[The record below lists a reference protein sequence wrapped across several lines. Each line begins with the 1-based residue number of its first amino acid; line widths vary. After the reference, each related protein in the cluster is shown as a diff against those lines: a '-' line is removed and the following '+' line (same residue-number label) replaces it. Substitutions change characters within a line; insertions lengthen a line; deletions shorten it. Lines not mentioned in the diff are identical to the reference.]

1 MKYAK
6 KIAASMLLLTLAV
19 FAGNA
24 HARSVEVPISAR
36 GGEGM
41 FNVFAGL
48 FGDDYRT
55 HVRTVV
61 MAASSLDTGGVAEW
75 LNEDS
80 GNAGKVRIVRTHPV
94 QGGFCRLL
102 FTQVEKGS
110 RIYEYSEYACKTM
123 DSQTWTFYPWR

>member
-6 KIAASMLLLTLAV
+6 KIVVSTLLLSLVA
-19 FAGNA
+19 FAGNVQ
-24 HARSVEVPISAR
+24 ARNIDVPLSAR

-48 FGDDYRT
+48 YGDDYRT

-61 MAASSLDTGGVAEW
+61 MAASSLDTGTAAEW
-75 LNEDS
+75 VNESS
-80 GNAGKVRIVRTHPV
+80 GNAGKVRVVRTMPV

-110 RIYEYSEYACKTM
+110 KIYEYSEYACKTM

>member
-1 MKYAK
+1 
-6 KIAASMLLLTLAV
+6 MLLLTLVV

-24 HARSVEVPISAR
+24 QARNIEVPLSAR

-48 FGDDYRT
+48 FGKDYQT
-55 HVRTVV
+55 HVRTVI

-75 LNEDS
+75 VNEDS
-80 GNAGKVRIVRTHPV
+80 GNAGRVSIVRTHPDK

>member
-6 KIAASMLLLTLAV
+6 KIAASMLLLTLVV
-19 FAGNA
+19 FAGNVQ
-24 HARSVEVPISAR
+24 ARNVEVPISAR
-36 GGEGM
+36 GGDGM
-41 FNVFAGL
+41 FNVFTGL

-55 HVRTVV
+55 HVRTVI
-61 MAASSLDTGGVAEW
+61 MAASSLDTGSVAEW
-75 LNEDS
+75 VNEDS